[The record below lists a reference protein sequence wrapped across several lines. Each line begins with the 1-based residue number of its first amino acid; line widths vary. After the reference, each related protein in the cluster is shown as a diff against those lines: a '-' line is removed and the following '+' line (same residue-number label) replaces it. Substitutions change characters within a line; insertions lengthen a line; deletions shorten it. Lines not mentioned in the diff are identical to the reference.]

1 MIHKPALPVDSGA
14 STLHGRRAIVRRA
27 RIERLAM
34 ELLRLA
40 DAARLPVPVD
50 TLWHSPPPGLWPP
63 PSTSQ
68 QTLVE
73 DTDNP
78 YLTRFITAREIAA
91 FVNQSDRG
99 IKEQLLG
106 STPMD
111 DEERTLFAIALLMPT
126 ALLATLSRRQLM
138 PDRVAHIF
146 QVPAALAEQRLRELD
161 YL

>member
-1 MIHKPALPVDSGA
+1 M
-14 STLHGRRAIVRRA
+14 VRRA

-34 ELLRLA
+34 ELLRVA
-40 DAARLPVPVD
+40 DAVRLPVPVD
-50 TLWHSPPPGLWPP
+50 ALWHSPPPGFWLP
-63 PSTSQ
+63 PSSGQ

-78 YLTRFITAREIAA
+78 YLPRFTTAREIAA
-91 FVNQSDRG
+91 FVNQSNWG

-111 DEERTLFAIALLMPT
+111 DEERTTFAVALLMPT

-138 PDRVAHIF
+138 PDLVARIF
-146 QVPAALAEQRLRELD
+146 QVPVALAEQRLRELD